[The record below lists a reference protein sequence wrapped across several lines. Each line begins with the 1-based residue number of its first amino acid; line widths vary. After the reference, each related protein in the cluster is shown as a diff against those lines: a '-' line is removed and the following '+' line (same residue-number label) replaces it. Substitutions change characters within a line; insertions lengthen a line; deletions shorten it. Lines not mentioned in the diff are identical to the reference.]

1 MGLLT
6 PFVPYHSS
14 AGSSTIRKFGGLLTV
29 EWLEPPPGRSF
40 MMRQTYR
47 LDVEGPIPSTLRKL
61 IDSPQRPDG
70 PAMHFHRYQNEFF
83 HVEHG
88 ICVAEVDGVC
98 RNLTPEDGEVSLQ
111 ANHIHRF
118 SIHPDS
124 GEYMTVLLSGSDAGI
139 DNQLDRVF
147 FENWYGYWHDALLY
161 EGGLD
166 FIQKLQMLD
175 AGGHYTPAPAWMPFR
190 LFFGYWTSV
199 VIGRWLGGLLGYKPF
214 FKEYTTDWEFAVTK
228 MKSSFWTRRLVDDFW
243 GAKERWDREANLSTG
258 PKPTNAELQYL
269 LEDVTAATRAAKA
282 KAVEKGLTNGTHGSE
297 SNGFVGAGEIS
308 RTEGESVIGISSG
321 LESQTPQAR
330 KR

>member
-1 MGLLT
+1 
-6 PFVPYHSS
+6 
-14 AGSSTIRKFGGLLTV
+14 
-29 EWLEPPPGRSF
+29 
-40 MMRQTYR
+40 MRQTYR
-47 LDVEGPIPSTLRKL
+47 LDVEGDVPPTLRKL

-88 ICVAEVDGVC
+88 ICVADVDGVI

-118 SIHPDS
+118 SIHPDC

-161 EGGLD
+161 DGGLD
-166 FIQKLQMLD
+166 FIQKLQVRSYLLITYHTTANQSQMLD

-243 GAKERWDREANLSTG
+243 GAKERWNREADLSTG

-269 LEDVTAATRAAKA
+269 LEDVTELTRAAKA
-282 KAVEKGLTNGTHGSE
+282 KATGKGFTNGPHGNG
-297 SNGFVGAGEIS
+297 SNGNTEACEVS
-308 RTEGESVIGISSG
+308 RPEEETFTGIPSG
-321 LESQTPQAR
+321 LESETGQVR